1 MEWMMTVCFCSAV
14 QMAALAKP
22 IVVGSTPGADQDDF
36 LKVMEDPELHPNVS
50 ALPHPVPIPEP
61 TLFSH

>member
-1 MEWMMTVCFCSAV
+1 MTVWFVPAE

-22 IVVGSTPGADQDDF
+22 KVVGSTPGADQDDF

-50 ALPHPVPIPEP
+50 TLPFPVPIPEP
-61 TLFSH
+61 TLFLR